1 MSDDINGLRVELT
14 SKPTEPYIDDKEAV
28 KFDIRI
34 VDWFRK
40 KAFSGD
46 RMGVLGGGRTK
57 NVRGVEDFVINGQTF
72 QWCDYHRCYENIISH
87 SLKINNEKDVIPIIE
102 LTTLEWEVNEWN
114 KITIK
119 RPESAF
125 GIYDI

>member
-1 MSDDINGLRVELT
+1 MPDDTSGLRLALT
-14 SKPTEPYIDDKEAV
+14 SKPSEPYIDDRRAV

-40 KAFSGD
+40 KAFSGYKI
-46 RMGVLGGGRTK
+46 GVLGGGRTK

-72 QWCDYHRCYENIISH
+72 QWCDYHRCYENIVSH
-87 SLKINNEKDVIPIIE
+87 SLKIHNEGDAVPIIE
-102 LTTLEWEVNEWN
+102 LTTLEWKVSEWN

>member
-1 MSDDINGLRVELT
+1 MSDDINGLRVALT

-46 RMGVLGGGRTK
+46 KIGVLGGGRTK
-57 NVRGVEDFVINGQTF
+57 NVRGIEDFVINGQTF
-72 QWCDYHRCYENIISH
+72 QWCDYHRCYENIVSH
-87 SLKINNEKDVIPIIE
+87 SLKINNEKDAVPIID
-102 LTTLEWEVNEWN
+102 LITLEWKVNEWN

-125 GIYDI
+125 GIYGI

>member
-46 RMGVLGGGRTK
+46 KIGVLGGGRTK
-57 NVRGVEDFVINGQTF
+57 NVRGIEDLVINGQTF

-87 SLKINNEKDVIPIIE
+87 SLKINNEKDAVPIIE

>member
-1 MSDDINGLRVELT
+1 MSDVINGLRIAST
-14 SKPTEPYIDDKEAV
+14 SKPIEPYIDDKEAV

-57 NVRGVEDFVINGQTF
+57 NVRGIEDFVINGQTF
-72 QWCDYHRCYENIISH
+72 QWCDYHRCYENIVSH
-87 SLKINNEKDVIPIIE
+87 SLKIHNEKDVIPIIE

>member
-1 MSDDINGLRVELT
+1 MPDDINGLRLVLT

-57 NVRGVEDFVINGQTF
+57 NVRGIEDFVINGQTF

-87 SLKINNEKDVIPIIE
+87 SLKIHNEKDVVPIID
-102 LTTLEWEVNEWN
+102 LITLEWEGHQWN
-114 KITIK
+114 QITSK

>member
-46 RMGVLGGGRTK
+46 WMWVLGGGRTK
-57 NVRGVEDFVINGQTF
+57 NVRGIEDFVINGQTF

>member
-1 MSDDINGLRVELT
+1 MPDDTSGLRLALT
-14 SKPTEPYIDDKEAV
+14 SKPSEPYIDDRRAV

-40 KAFSGD
+40 KAFSGYKI
-46 RMGVLGGGRTK
+46 GVLGGGRTK

-72 QWCDYHRCYENIISH
+72 QWCDYHRCYENIASH
-87 SLKINNEKDVIPIIE
+87 SLKIHNEKDVIPIIE
-102 LTTLEWEVNEWN
+102 LTTLEWKVNEWN

>member
-14 SKPTEPYIDDKEAV
+14 SKPIEPYIDDKEAV

-87 SLKINNEKDVIPIIE
+87 SLKIHNEKDVIPIIE